1 MPASEPVHAGL
12 RRRLTLPLLTFYGL
26 GTIVGAGIYV
36 LIGAVA
42 GRAGLYAPMAF
53 LLSALIAAL
62 TAHSYAEL
70 SARFPKSAGE
80 AVYVRE
86 GFGSPF
92 LAGMT
97 GIAVIVTG
105 VVSAATIANG
115 FAGYLGVFVDYP
127 TWLVIVTF
135 TVVLCAIATWGILQS
150 VMIATV
156 ITLMSIAG
164 LLVVVSLAIDSLST
178 IDANWQRLLPPFELG
193 VWTGITFGAFLA
205 FYAFIGFEDMV
216 NVAEEVKDP
225 RRTLPLAIYLAL
237 ILAAFLYVLV
247 ALVAV
252 LSLDV
257 ESLATSEAPLVD
269 VVAAAGN
276 ADAGPMI
283 AVFSL
288 LSVTNS
294 ALAQIIMASRIIYGM
309 SRDGALPACLVRERI
324 AKNKHADTRYAV
336 DRVYRNAIRAGA
348 AARHARRD
356 HEFHHPC
363 GIHAGKRVVLSTEAS
378 GTQRQS
384 HCDYPA
390 YCDRLVCV
398 SSGGT
403 KLRTAGFLEPSPKT
417 CSFGVPVQRKAPGIE
432 RAAVHCVIRAA
443 SSPGNE

>member
-115 FAGYLGVFVDYP
+115 FAGYLGIFVDYP

-309 SRDGALPACLVRERI
+309 SRDGALPAWFASVSAKTNTPIRATLFTGFVVTLFALALPLVTLAEITSFIILGVFTLVNASYFRLRLRARSDNRI
-324 AKNKHADTRYAV
+324 AILPLVAIALCVFLLAV
-336 DRVYRNAIRAGA
+336 
-348 AARHARRD
+348 
-356 HEFHHPC
+356 
-363 GIHAGKRVVLSTEAS
+363 
-378 GTQRQS
+378 QS
-384 HCDYPA
+384 YV
-390 YCDRLVCV
+390 RLV
-398 SSGGT
+398 S
-403 KLRTAGFLEPSPKT
+403 
-417 CSFGVPVQRKAPGIE
+417 
-432 RAAVHCVIRAA
+432 
-443 SSPGNE
+443 

>member
-309 SRDGALPACLVRERI
+309 SRDGALPAWFASVSAKTNTPIRATLFTGFVVTLFALALPLVTLAEITSFIILGVFTLVNASYFRLRLRARSDNRI
-324 AKNKHADTRYAV
+324 AILPLVAIALCVFLLAV
-336 DRVYRNAIRAGA
+336 
-348 AARHARRD
+348 
-356 HEFHHPC
+356 
-363 GIHAGKRVVLSTEAS
+363 
-378 GTQRQS
+378 QS
-384 HCDYPA
+384 YV
-390 YCDRLVCV
+390 RLV
-398 SSGGT
+398 
-403 KLRTAGFLEPSPKT
+403 A
-417 CSFGVPVQRKAPGIE
+417 
-432 RAAVHCVIRAA
+432 
-443 SSPGNE
+443 